1 MDEKIPV
8 RQWLN
13 YYHEA
18 QQLKEHFQ
26 DSDLFKRELEN
37 VDAAAVLCIKR
48 RDQTKDEQWLNQAS
62 EFMSMKA
69 LAGNMLLKLRLADEK
84 KDWIKGTI
92 LEHILDGPEIENET
106 MVQWLIGEPFFE
118 VPDEE
123 MQFQFDEETC
133 ERDTNYI
140 VDALKSALNDLTKG
154 SCLATDSLVRK
165 LIDGTVD
172 EAIKSISLGNFF
184 DVLPFLE
191 AEEQIKQLKE
201 KRQQSWAHMPHP
213 CLGPIES
220 TPVVNYDVT
229 PLYKWLEGWRAAKRG
244 SKNDLALLSA
254 GIVWEKLLK
263 GTIIE
268 EVYNELKD
276 SEDQQV
282 FKKLIGEPFYDALP
296 YNEIAQSV
304 KSLVKIRNTVIE
316 LFCLKLKVL
325 LCRKFISIPDSCE
338 YSRRIIKLESEFKER
353 ACLNIDVLPI
363 LKLYDEID
371 HYEIDRSKT
380 PWWRSNPR
388 INQKIAEQIEAVMTE
403 GAKLL
408 AEYLKKVKEEPQMNM
423 EQAFSAFVEKY
434 PEYNNETA
442 KEFFE
447 TLWYFAPYVAR
458 NPILA
463 RSFFKETHDIN
474 EDQIALSGTLIKW
487 AQVEEHLRRDERG

>member
-106 MVQWLIGEPFFE
+106 MVQWLIGEPFFYKTWHR
-118 VPDEE
+118 PD
-123 MQFQFDEETC
+123 DEFYK
-133 ERDTNYI
+133 RNAGYLI
-140 VDALKSALNDLTKG
+140 DALERVLKDLVKG
-154 SCLATDSLVRK
+154 SHLETDYPIK
-165 LIDGTVD
+165 ELIDKTAT
-172 EAIKSISLGNFF
+172 EASKNIALGKHF

-191 AEEQIKQLKE
+191 IEEIIK
-201 KRQQSWAHMPHP
+201 KRLNKTWAHMPHP

-229 PLYKWLEGWRAAKRG
+229 PLCKWLEGWRAAKCG

-296 YNEIAQSV
+296 YNEIAQNV
-304 KSLVKIRNTVIE
+304 DSLVQTRDTIVE
-316 LFCLKLKVL
+316 LFCLKLKTL
-325 LCRKFISIPDSCE
+325 LCKKLLLLPDECE

-371 HYEIDRSKT
+371 HYKIDRL
-380 PWWRSNPR
+380 
-388 INQKIAEQIEAVMTE
+388 EAVMTE

-474 EDQIALSGTLIKW
+474 EDQIALSGTLTKW
-487 AQVEEHLRRDERG
+487 AQVEEHLMKSKER